1 MKISMQN
8 MAIDSFAPT
17 LRHNGVELGKRGYM
31 ARRGIHPRQRMSY
44 PRSRNASKAVDT
56 GTNSDVGRLGKR
68 LKPRRR

>member
-31 ARRGIHPRQRMSY
+31 RHVGAFIRANELAIPALATPPRLSTPVRTATSAG
-44 PRSRNASKAVDT
+44 SESV
-56 GTNSDVGRLGKR
+56 
-68 LKPRRR
+68 